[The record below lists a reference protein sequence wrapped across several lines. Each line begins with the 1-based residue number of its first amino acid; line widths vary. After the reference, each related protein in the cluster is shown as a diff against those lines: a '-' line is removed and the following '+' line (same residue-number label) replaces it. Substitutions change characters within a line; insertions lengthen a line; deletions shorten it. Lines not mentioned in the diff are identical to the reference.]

1 MVVGLTAGAPL
12 LLKALLVLVQN
23 VFRVV
28 HGHKGAAETVMP
40 DALVGVVCKSKKNKS
55 IKMSVSVGFLCS
67 RLKRLFSK
75 LSERGLFATQGILHK
90 TLVKS
95 VEKLRISLI

>member
-40 DALVGVVCKSKKNKS
+40 DALVRVVCKSKQLKP
-55 IKMSVSVGFLCS
+55 GFTTYYHPQ
-67 RLKRLFSK
+67 
-75 LSERGLFATQGILHK
+75 TQLNFK
-90 TLVKS
+90 VTCTLLLQQVT
-95 VEKLRISLI
+95 